1 MNSIKHFLRPIKI
14 HTLRILDTFFLLPA
28 FLYFELAGKNLKLAG
43 RFLIS
48 GYCISGGI
56 TNDLL
61 TKLNSIIHPSRTLVL
76 KEKILKP
83 ISKATLN
90 DITSQLKINGFAF
103 LDQKLPKE
111 FCDILLKFA
120 LANPAVLRQTD
131 DNLSPETSAIFQYSN
146 PMAVIYDFDKSDI
159 LSNDC
164 VQQLMID
171 PVLLSI
177 AQLYFE
183 CEPIVDQMS
192 LWWSTNFKKNADGE
206 AAQMY
211 HFDMDRIKWLKVFI
225 YITDVGSENG
235 PHFFI
240 SNSHRTGGTPRKLL
254 NKGYARLYD
263 SDINNYFSPNQIQ
276 EFVAPRGSILIEDTR
291 GLHKGQHV
299 RNGERLILQYQFSN
313 SLFGADID
321 RVNIFTNDY
330 DLFTLSQKNPRLL
343 SPFSILPKK

>member
-1 MNSIKHFLRPIKI
+1 MLSIKRFLRPIHI
-14 HTLRILDTFFLLPA
+14 HILRMLDTFFLFPS
-28 FLYFELAGKNLKLAG
+28 FLFFEITGKNLKLAG
-43 RFLIS
+43 RFIIS
-48 GYCISGGI
+48 GYCFSGGI
-56 TNDLL
+56 SNDLL
-61 TKLNSIIHPSRTLVL
+61 TKLNSLLHPSRSLL
-76 KEKILKP
+76 LENKILEP
-83 ISKATLN
+83 ISKVALK
-90 DITSQLKINGFAF
+90 DITSKLKINGFVF
-103 LDQKLPKE
+103 LDQKLPKH
-111 FCDILLKFA
+111 FCDELLKFA
-120 LANPAVLRQTD
+120 LANPARLRQTD
-131 DNLSPETSAIFQYSN
+131 DNVSPDTSALFDYSN
-146 PMAVIYDFDKSDI
+146 PKAVIYDFDKSDI

-177 AQLYFE
+177 AQLYLE
-183 CEPIVDQMS
+183 CTPIVDQMS
-192 LWWSTNFKKNADGE
+192 MWWSTNFKSYADGE

-225 YITDVGSENG
+225 YITDVGPENG

-254 NKGYARLYD
+254 NKGYARLHD

-313 SLFGADID
+313 SLFGTDID
-321 RVNIFTNDY
+321 RVNIFTKDF
-330 DLFTLSQKNPRLL
+330 DLFTAAQKHPRLL
-343 SPFSILPKK
+343 SLYSVHSKK